1 MKARMVYL
9 SVQFQV
15 TILIPLKTQRLQ
27 DKALV
32 VFISKNKSDKNSK
45 SISNLNQMI
54 TIKILNKSVLFNK
67 ILVKT

>member
-9 SVQFQV
+9 SAQFQV

-27 DKALV
+27 AKALA

-45 SISNLNQMI
+45 SISNLNQVT

-67 ILVKT
+67 ILAKT

>member
-27 DKALV
+27 AKALA

-45 SISNLNQMI
+45 SISNLNQVT

-67 ILVKT
+67 ILAKT